1 MSARLRLLFALVLPI
16 LPAWPIAA
24 AEEAPPAAGWG
35 HTVVMNPFL
44 VKDHSIFFGCSMYLR
59 FGGPL
64 GAIDQAKFTEIQPG
78 SLAEKAGLEV
88 GDRLLAINGASVIG
102 CSPRQFFGLM
112 RQSAGPGVPAHY
124 AFAVERG
131 FFTHQRLTLS
141 LAIESQETI
150 WIGAR
155 REDASPSDQTPAAL
169 VPAQPRP

>member
-1 MSARLRLLFALVLPI
+1 MSVRLRLLFALTVPVL
-16 LPAWPIAA
+16 LAWPTAA
-24 AEEAPPAAGWG
+24 ADGVPPATSWG
-35 HTVVMNPFL
+35 RTVVMNPFL

-64 GAIDQAKFTEIQPG
+64 GAIDQARFTEIQPG
-78 SLAEKAGLEV
+78 SLADKAGLEV

-112 RQSAGPGVPAHY
+112 RQSAGPGGAAHY

-131 FFTHQRLTLS
+131 FFTHKRLTLS
-141 LAIESQETI
+141 LAVESRETI

-155 REDASPSDQTPAAL
+155 AEDGVPSDQTPAPP
-169 VPAQPRP
+169 VPAQPNP

>member
-1 MSARLRLLFALVLPI
+1 MSARLRLLLALALPS
-16 LPAWPIAA
+16 LPAWPTAA

-44 VKDHSIFFGCSMYLR
+44 VQDHSIFFGCSMYLR

-78 SLAEKAGLEV
+78 SLADRAGLEV

-102 CSPRQFFGLM
+102 CSPKRFFGLM
-112 RQSAGPGVPAHY
+112 RKSAGPGVPAHY

-131 FFTHQRLTLS
+131 FLTHKRLTLS
-141 LAIESQETI
+141 LAVESQETI

-155 REDASPSDQTPAAL
+155 SEDAGPSDQTAASL
-169 VPAQPRP
+169 VPAQTSP

>member
-1 MSARLRLLFALVLPI
+1 MSARLRLFFSLALPV
-16 LPAWPIAA
+16 LPAWSAA
-24 AEEAPPAAGWG
+24 SADEAPPAAGWG

-44 VKDHSIFFGCSMYLR
+44 VKDHSIFFGCSMYLH

-78 SLAEKAGLEV
+78 SLADKAGLEA

-102 CSPRQFFGLM
+102 CSPREFFGLM
-112 RQSAGPGVPAHY
+112 RKSAGPGGAAHY

-131 FFTHQRLTLS
+131 FFTRKRLTLS
-141 LAIESQETI
+141 LAVESTETI

-155 REDASPSDQTPAAL
+155 RDDAIPSDQTPAPL